1 MAQKNKNETQPKQMV
16 GIETG
21 VVALDLVLGGYLPL
35 GKIIELNGESAV
47 GKSTLALYAASKLCK
62 QNLLVYY
69 FDAERGVTEK
79 IMKNMG
85 LLEYL
90 GSKFIL
96 DQETSLY
103 SELQAKMDE
112 LLGKDPKD
120 RTKKP
125 VRHEKTPDVII
136 LDSQAMIVPDGAKE
150 KDIESNVSNN
160 MIAARYATQFFKD
173 IVGDLAEVNTTYLFI
188 NHTQVKMKKV
198 GFGMTVPYQDSA
210 GSSMI
215 KYGPDIRLYIG
226 DSKELKVI
234 RNTIVGKQEARI
246 GAVANI
252 WTKKS
257 RVEDN
262 CIKLPIKLLD
272 AFGVFNGYT
281 LRPICENLGW
291 ITGASGHY
299 YVQSPIIPPD
309 AKKTSEKGYYLS
321 GTDAVE
327 IFCQQNAGII
337 VKALKET
344 GNYMLT
350 LDRKEHGSM
359 LDIIQKSEVK
369 K

>member
-1 MAQKNKNETQPKQMV
+1 MSQKKDKPVLQQPV
-16 GIETG
+16 CGAETG
-21 VVALDLVLGGYLPL
+21 IVALDLILGGYLPL

-47 GKSTLALYAASKLCK
+47 GKSTLALYMASKLCK
-62 QNLLVYY
+62 QGKIVYY
-69 FDAERGVTEK
+69 NDIERGVTEK

-85 LLEYL
+85 LLEFL
-90 GSKFIL
+90 GKNFIL
-96 DQETSLY
+96 DQATSLY

-125 VRHEKTPDVII
+125 VRHDRTPDVII
-136 LDSQAMIVPDGAKE
+136 LDSLAMLVPDGAKE

-173 IVGDLAEVNTTYLFI
+173 IVGDLAEVNTTFLFI

-198 GFGMTVPYQDSA
+198 GFSMTVPYQDSA
-210 GSSMI
+210 GSSMV
-215 KYGPDIRLYIG
+215 KYGPDIRLYMG
-226 DSKELKVI
+226 DSKELKVF

-299 YVQSPIIPPD
+299 YVQPPIIPPD
-309 AKKTSEKGYYLS
+309 VKKTNEKGYYLN

-327 IFCQQNAGII
+327 IFCQQNAGNI

-350 LDRKEHGSM
+350 LDRKEHSSM
-359 LDIIQKSEVK
+359 MDIVQKAEVK